1 MRSKTPQAVGA
12 ILQEMVRDLGI
23 DQTLQQ
29 YNVLTSWASIVGER
43 IARVTTPQRIENGIL
58 FVQVSSAP
66 WRAELTMRRIEI
78 LEKVNTAAGREV
90 VREIRFR

>member
-1 MRSKTPQAVGA
+1 MKSKPPRPVGA
-12 ILQEMVRDLGI
+12 VLQEMVRDLGI

-29 YNVLTSWASIVGER
+29 YSVLTSWPSIVGEK
-43 IARVTTPQRIENGIL
+43 IARVTVPQRIDNGVL

-66 WRAELTMRRIEI
+66 WRAELTMRRTEI
-78 LEKVNTAAGREV
+78 LEKVNRAAGRRL

>member
-1 MRSKTPQAVGA
+1 MRSKAPRAVGA

-29 YNVLTSWASIVGER
+29 YNVLTSWASIVGKK

-66 WRAELTMRRIEI
+66 WRAELTMRRMEI
-78 LEKVNTAAGREV
+78 LEKVNAAAGRQV

>member
-1 MRSKTPQAVGA
+1 
-12 ILQEMVRDLGI
+12 MVRDLGI

-29 YNVLTSWASIVGER
+29 YNVLTSWASIVGEK
-43 IARVTTPQRIENGIL
+43 IARVTMPQRIENGIL

-66 WRAELTMRRIEI
+66 WRAELTMRRMEI
-78 LEKVNTAAGREV
+78 LEKVNAAAGRQV

>member
-1 MRSKTPQAVGA
+1 MRSKAPQAVGA

-29 YNVLTSWASIVGER
+29 YNVLTSWASIVGEK
-43 IARVTTPQRIENGIL
+43 IARVTMPQRIENGIL

-66 WRAELTMRRIEI
+66 WRAELTMRRMEI
-78 LEKVNTAAGREV
+78 LEKVNAAAGRQV